1 MFSYSWRAAGC
12 SNLADRLPDT
22 LPGMIPITAA
32 EVRDRVTP
40 IPTPPVVRALG
51 SIGVGG
57 SIGVMV
63 SQAPLSVKAVVAVL
77 CVVAAV
83 AVTLLHPYRKELRAF
98 AEDKGVARVP
108 SISMVLPLMLWWL
121 LLMLAP
127 LAHWP
132 AVGAWAA
139 GVAAA
144 AAAWVLY
151 PHVDGSR
158 RLAYA

>member
-40 IPTPPVVRALG
+40 IPTPTVVRALG

-83 AVTLLHPYRKELRAF
+83 AATLLHPYRKELRAF
-98 AEDKGVARVP
+98 AEDKGVVRVP

-132 AVGAWAA
+132 AVGAWVA
-139 GVAAA
+139 GVVAAA
-144 AAAWVLY
+144 VAWVLY